1 MKKTELVYGIHSCRR
16 VLEDRHERIAR
27 VWFARH
33 SKSNA
38 LLRLKKLA
46 ERQSLG
52 FEEVSRPELDRISG
66 QCARHQ
72 GVIIEKRPAAIG
84 GGDLEAMLADGAGEP
99 HFFLVLDQ
107 IQDPHNLGAC
117 LRTADAAGVS
127 AVIIPRDNAAAVTP
141 VVAKVASGAVETVP
155 VFTVVN
161 VVRTIRRLQKAGV
174 WVVGTSGDACNT
186 IYQQDLAGAI
196 ALVLGGEGRGMRK
209 SVRAACDYLVSIPMV
224 GSVESLN
231 VAVAAGIALYE
242 ARRQRGA

>member
-38 LLRLKKLA
+38 LLRLKRLA
-46 ERQSLG
+46 EQQSLG
-52 FEEVSRPELDRISG
+52 FEEVSRSELDRIGG

-84 GGDLEAMLADGAGEP
+84 GGDLEAMLASGAGEP
-99 HFFLVLDQ
+99 YLFLVLDQ
-107 IQDPHNLGAC
+107 VQDPHNLGAC